1 MLREMFQ
8 KISGGFQERFRK
20 EVRRTEVQAKI
31 TLEDIERRQEWA
43 ARALTLEE
51 ELYKIRRQEARDGR

>member
-1 MLREMFQ
+1 MFQ